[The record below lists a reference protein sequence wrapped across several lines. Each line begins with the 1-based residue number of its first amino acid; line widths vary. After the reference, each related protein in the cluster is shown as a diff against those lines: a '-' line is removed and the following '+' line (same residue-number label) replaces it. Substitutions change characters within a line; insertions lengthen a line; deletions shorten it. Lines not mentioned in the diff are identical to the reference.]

1 MTKDEA
7 TLQVKAFLKA
17 HEVDSPGLN
26 AKGLGGAAIGEEQL
40 YFEFQPEAQAL
51 MCRALIY
58 KFRGAPK
65 PEVIAAFQAEEKAK
79 AADTGG
85 GRIEYHLPSKGV
97 YLSRSYT
104 APAPTE
110 RFVADMKRL
119 MDASVIWRTQM
130 VERVADR
137 AFGRKK

>member
-7 TLQVKAFLKA
+7 TRQVKDFLAA

-26 AKGLGGAAIGEEQL
+26 AKGLGGAAIGAEQL
-40 YFEFQPEAQAL
+40 YFEFQPDAQAL
-51 MCRALIY
+51 TCRALVY
-58 KFRGAPK
+58 KFRGTPK
-65 PEVIAAFQAEEKAK
+65 PEVLAAFQAEEKAK

-97 YLSRSYT
+97 YLSRSYA

-119 MDASVIWRTQM
+119 MDASAVWRTQM

-137 AFGRKK
+137 AYGRKK